1 MPNPAQTRTAQL
13 TIPAFAELGG
23 LQQVSA
29 VQTAPDRLS
38 VQIQGEQPAI
48 RKVASR
54 MMAGQLYAFF
64 GETPIKLLRYTV
76 TNQGVPG
83 RLVFDAIYRERQA
96 TGLALHA

>member
-1 MPNPAQTRTAQL
+1 MHDPAQTRNAQL

-23 LQQVSA
+23 LERVCA

-38 VQIQGEQPAI
+38 VQILGQQPAI
-48 RKVASR
+48 RKVAAR

-83 RLVFDAIYRERQA
+83 RLVFDAIYRVRASAGQ
-96 TGLALHA
+96 ALHA

>member
-1 MPNPAQTRTAQL
+1 MHAPDQTDTGRL

-23 LQQVSA
+23 LEQVCA
-29 VQTAPDRLS
+29 VQTGPDRLS
-38 VQIQGEQPAI
+38 VQIEGAQPAI

-83 RLVFDAIYRERQA
+83 RLVFDAIFRERAVQ
-96 TGLALHA
+96 GQALHA